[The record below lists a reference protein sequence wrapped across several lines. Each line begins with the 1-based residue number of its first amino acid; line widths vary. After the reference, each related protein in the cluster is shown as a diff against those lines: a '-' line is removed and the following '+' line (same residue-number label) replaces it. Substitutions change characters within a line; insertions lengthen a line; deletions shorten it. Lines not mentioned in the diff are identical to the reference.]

1 MAKTKWNMLEGGTV
15 NDGDAVI
22 SEEKDTTMWL
32 DRKLGKEG
40 PLKFA
45 KF

>member
-1 MAKTKWNMLEGGTV
+1 MLEGGTV

-32 DRKLGKEG
+32 DRILGKEG